1 MKITIRGNR
10 VLVDP
15 LPVSKFPGP
24 YRVVESD
31 IVDVEGKQ
39 MLREGVSTGYFFGT
53 IVGKGDGVRE
63 LNVGDRVYWHAPNG
77 SGFMFITPS
86 RDLEDNGR
94 FILGEG
100 EILGLWEPEDGDMEP
115 ELEIVDGHVES

>member
-15 LPVSKFPGP
+15 LPVSEFPGR

-31 IVDVEGKQ
+31 IVDVSGEQ

-53 IVGKGDGVRE
+53 ITDIGAGVRD
-63 LNVGDRVYWHAPNG
+63 LKVGDKVYWHAPGG
-77 SGFMFITPS
+77 SVFQFITPK
-86 RDLEDNGR
+86 RDPQEKGR
-94 FILGEG
+94 FILNEG
-100 EILGLWEPEDGDMEP
+100 EILGLWEPEDGDMQP
-115 ELEIVDGHVES
+115 QIEIVDGHVES